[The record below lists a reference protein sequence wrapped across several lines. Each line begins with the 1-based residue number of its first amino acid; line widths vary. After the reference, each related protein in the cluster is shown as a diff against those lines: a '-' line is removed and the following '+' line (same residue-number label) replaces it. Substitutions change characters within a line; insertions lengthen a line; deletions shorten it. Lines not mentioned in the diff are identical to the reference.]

1 MSAPTPSPGSG
12 EWVGSVDFP
21 TRGNQFRVPL
31 LRSQLGACPE
41 RTSPSLCFGRSHL
54 LLLPS
59 SLLCLSGVSS
69 GGLAG
74 EIIPP
79 QLFPKLLEAVLGS
92 PSLRSWWRLLATPLS
107 LRGPGRLGK
116 VSEWR
121 LRAQCLD

>member
-41 RTSPSLCFGRSHL
+41 QTSPSLCFGRSHL

-74 EIIPP
+74 EIGPP
-79 QLFPKLLEAVLGS
+79 QLFPKLLGAVLRLAISALLVEIAGNPAGS
-92 PSLRSWWRLLATPLS
+92 TWTWEAWE
-107 LRGPGRLGK
+107 G
-116 VSEWR
+116 V
-121 LRAQCLD
+121 